1 MFSKPKKAQS
11 TLEYALLI
19 AVVVGVL
26 ITMQAYIKRG
36 MQGKLR
42 DVTDQIGDQYSPG
55 ATQGRYYMNTTSESN
70 EIYTTG
76 YDQKL
81 GTSSRGNQYQETN
94 MNILPFAN
102 ETFPAHWNITP

>member
-55 ATQGRYYMNTTSESN
+55 ATKGNYLTDSQSESN
-70 EIYTTG
+70 EIYTAG
-76 YDQKL
+76 LNQKL
-81 GTSSRGNQYQETN
+81 SSVSNGYQDQQTN
-94 MNILPFAN
+94 MKILPYEN